1 MRSAYTYP
9 HFLATIAVAG
19 IFALLSACTTID
31 PVVTVDISTV
41 KNVSE
46 YQQPT
51 ELPKA
56 VAYAEAVREA
66 YKKRIADQIR
76 LQKGVGLGLIAGGA
90 TAVGLGIEGVAKT
103 VILALGLAGAGAYS
117 SAQFLASKLQQH
129 IYEAGADAIS
139 CSIGAMAPRRANYAY
154 LGELKEL
161 IEGER
166 RTAAGSLRQD
176 LDLLEPLITRLGGN
190 VKFQDAQALIDGE
203 AALALGKATEVRGRD
218 AIGEMERS
226 GGDLLAAVRRI
237 ESQVG
242 RAIIDALPD
251 LSDLKASLAK
261 ALPTAAGQITGR
273 PDLFAFAPKKG
284 KPTPSLSLLALE
296 DQDLKDLIKLKDAVV
311 AKARRINVIADKLG
325 ERPSVEALQDCNVD
339 VQGAGLT
346 FTLAPSGEI
355 AVDVTQ
361 GKEMITINAS
371 GGVPPY
377 NAGWLGR
384 TPTRGI
390 VSEVSDSGRGVI
402 TITVEEGAS
411 AGKFVLLVT
420 DAANGRGTVTIAV
433 TSD

>member
-1 MRSAYTYP
+1 M
-9 HFLATIAVAG
+9 
-19 IFALLSACTTID
+19 
-31 PVVTVDISTV
+31 
-41 KNVSE
+41 
-46 YQQPT
+46 
-51 ELPKA
+51 
-56 VAYAEAVREA
+56 
-66 YKKRIADQIR
+66 
-76 LQKGVGLGLIAGGA
+76 
-90 TAVGLGIEGVAKT
+90 
-103 VILALGLAGAGAYS
+103 
-117 SAQFLASKLQQH
+117 
-129 IYEAGADAIS
+129 
-139 CSIGAMAPRRANYAY
+139 
-154 LGELKEL
+154 

-166 RTAAGSLRQD
+166 LTAVGSLRQD
-176 LDLLEPLITRLGGN
+176 LYQLEKLITTLGTN
-190 VKFQDAQALIDGE
+190 AAFQGTQNSIDGE

-261 ALPTAAGQITGR
+261 GLPTSAGQITGR
-273 PDLFAFAPKKG
+273 PDLFAFAPKKDAP
-284 KPTPSLSLLALE
+284 KSWSPDSENDQRLLSE
-296 DQDLKDLIKLKDAVV
+296 LKSTVKVV
-311 AKARRINVIADKLG
+311 VDKARRINIIADKLG

-384 TPTRGI
+384 TPTQDI

-402 TITVEEGAS
+402 TITVEQNAP